1 MKDCDITEIK
11 DSEEKTAKQKYTDE
25 RKHTFSITFG
35 QKNEDHD
42 YIISVKA
49 TDLAG
54 NSNDSVKDEGIAN
67 KTVATGKEFTVDMV
81 APTLDVKY
89 IVYQDE
95 NGQEDKNGI
104 LQRRLMM
111 QQKKID
117 LFIKMLQFLP
127 K

>member
-1 MKDCDITEIK
+1 
-11 DSEEKTAKQKYTDE
+11 
-25 RKHTFSITFG
+25 
-35 QKNEDHD
+35 
-42 YIISVKA
+42 
-49 TDLAG
+49 
-54 NSNDSVKDEGIAN
+54 
-67 KTVATGKEFTVDMV
+67 MV

-95 NGQEDKNGI
+95 NGQEDKMEFI

-111 QQKKID
+111 QQKKIY